1 MQRMTATIGVLIVL
15 GAATGTHGQSQ
26 QHRRIVGKTIGEH
39 WQVNGSANST
49 RTTTATSTLT
59 FSGND
64 DGPVLTVDFTTRFP
78 GTGRPTSPPS
88 VVDIIVTEHPASDDA
103 PEMTMRVNG
112 DSLLLATRLHSS
124 RSIAATIPFDE
135 FVRMTNAETI
145 VEQAFDTE
153 LVFSSGQLGMLRS
166 IAQRWTGR

>member
-15 GAATGTHGQSQ
+15 GAATGMHGQAQ
-26 QHRRIVGKTIGEH
+26 QRRRIVGKTIGEH
-39 WQVNGSANST
+39 WQVNGSANSP

-59 FSGND
+59 FTGNYC
-64 DGPVLTVDFTTRFP
+64 GPVLTVDFTTRFP
-78 GTGRPTSPPS
+78 GMGRPTSQPS
-88 VVDIIVTEHPASDDA
+88 VVDIIVTEHPTSDDA

-112 DSLLLATRLHSS
+112 DSLPLATRLHSP
-124 RSIAATIPFDE
+124 RSIVATIPFDE

-153 LVFSSGQLGMLRS
+153 LVFSAGQFGMLRAT
-166 IAQRWTGR
+166 AQRWAGR